1 LAVDTD
7 DTAGDGVIADHG
19 VTAGDGAL
27 VVPGDEGG
35 ERAGGAERTEGA
47 IVFTFGC

>member
-7 DTAGDGVIADHG
+7 DTAGDGVIADDG

-27 VVPGDEGG
+27 IVLGSEGA
-35 ERAGGAERTEGA
+35 EWAERTEGDTL
-47 IVFTFGC
+47 FTFGC